1 MYVLRK
7 LQFLHKTP
15 QVDMLKDVSVCF
27 PRRTPERL
35 WHIFRMHLLLEN
47 FYEKMAKRIK
57 AIFFDLGDT
66 LVDFGKVDIED
77 MFHKGA
83 RLAYDYLHQG
93 GFTVPSFRAYYRRN
107 LMAIRINVLISAIT
121 RREFNSRDTMEKVCK
136 KMNLDLNSHQLLEL
150 CRLWYEPL
158 RQRAV
163 IEPGTREMLKQ
174 FLDDGIKLVVV
185 SNTFIPGEVLDYH
198 LKTEELLDL
207 LPIRIYSCNT
217 GCKKPGRKIFQLG
230 LTEAQVEPDNAIFVG
245 DTPRTDIFGANRT
258 GLISVL
264 KDPVGR
270 YPNTR
275 YKPTHRI
282 QGILELSG
290 IVNRYNR

>member
-1 MYVLRK
+1 
-7 LQFLHKTP
+7 
-15 QVDMLKDVSVCF
+15 
-27 PRRTPERL
+27 
-35 WHIFRMHLLLEN
+35 MHLVCVWSDESYS
-47 FYEKMAKRIK
+47 FSKIWCKKGVKVKRIR

-66 LVDFGKVDIED
+66 LVDFGKVNIEE
-77 MFHKGA
+77 MFLKGA
-83 RLAYDYLHQG
+83 RLAYEYLHSG
-93 GFTVPSFRAYYRRN
+93 GFTIPSFRAYHRRN
-107 LMAIRINVLISAIT
+107 LVSIRFNVVLSAIT
-121 RREFNSRDTMEKVCK
+121 RREFNSRDTMGKICR
-136 KMNLDLNSHQLLEL
+136 KMGLNLNSDQLLEL

-163 IEPGTREMLKQ
+163 VEPGTREMLKQ
-174 FLDDGIKLVVV
+174 FLSDGIKLVVV

-198 LKTEELLDL
+198 LETEELLDL

-217 GCKKPGRKIFQLG
+217 GFKKPNRQIFELG
-230 LTEAQVEPDNAIFVG
+230 LTKAQVEPQNAIFVG
-245 DTPRTDIFGANRT
+245 DTPRADIYGANRV
-258 GLISVL
+258 GMVSVL

-282 QGILELSG
+282 QRTVELSD